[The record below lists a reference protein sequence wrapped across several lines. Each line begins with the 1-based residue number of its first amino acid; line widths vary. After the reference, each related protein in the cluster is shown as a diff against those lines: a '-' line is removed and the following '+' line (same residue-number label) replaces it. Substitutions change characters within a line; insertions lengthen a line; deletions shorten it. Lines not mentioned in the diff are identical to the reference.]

1 MIGWEVAIPAIAK
14 FDMNGGLKDKHV
26 RLSGWAQAGAQE
38 VRFIIPMDKVS
49 AAGRCWGTVN
59 ECLLSG

>member
-1 MIGWEVAIPAIAK
+1 MIGWEVATPAIAK

-26 RLSGWAQAGAQE
+26 RLSGRAQAGAQE

-49 AAGRCWGTVN
+49 AVGRYWDTIN
-59 ECLLSG
+59 ERLLSG

>member
-1 MIGWEVAIPAIAK
+1 
-14 FDMNGGLKDKHV
+14 MNGGLKDKHV
-26 RLSGWAQAGAQE
+26 RLSGRAQAGAQE

-59 ECLLSG
+59 ERLLSS